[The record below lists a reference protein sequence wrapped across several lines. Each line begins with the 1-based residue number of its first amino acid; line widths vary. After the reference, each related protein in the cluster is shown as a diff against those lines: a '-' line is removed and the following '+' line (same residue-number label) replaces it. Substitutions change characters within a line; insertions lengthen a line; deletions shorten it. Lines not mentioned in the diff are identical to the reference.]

1 LDLPKSSNECSGDTK
16 CWLTGKSV
24 FFVRSFLCPFI
35 LLMNGWTLF
44 PTYCD
49 PQTWQSSICSLSA
62 MWCLSPLSTI
72 YQLYCG
78 GQFYRWK
85 KPEYLEKT
93 TDLSQVI
100 DKHCHIMLHRVHLA
114 WAGFELTM
122 LVVIGTDCIGSCKF
136 NYHTFTTTTAPVTY
150 MVNNI
155 LLSIIRI
162 YFATIQ
168 M

>member
-1 LDLPKSSNECSGDTK
+1 MVGHFFLHIATRRRDSQVYVPLVQCGDYRH
-16 CWLTGKSV
+16 
-24 FFVRSFLCPFI
+24 FR
-35 LLMNGWTLF
+35 
-44 PTYCD
+44 
-49 PQTWQSSICSLSA
+49 
-62 MWCLSPLSTI
+62 TI

-93 TDLSQVI
+93 IDLSQVI